1 MPPGIDLEITES
13 LIMENVQDSI
23 EKLKNARD
31 LGVSIAIDDFGTGY
45 SSLGYLAKLPAQTL
59 KIDRSFVITMLN
71 DPDTMTLVSTIISLA
86 HSLRL
91 KVVAEGVDAEDQ
103 AKMLRLLRC
112 DEMQGYLFSRP
123 LPFEQMTTL
132 LTPASGS
139 GLVLP
144 HIHQGKT

>member
-59 KIDRSFVITMLN
+59 KIDR
-71 DPDTMTLVSTIISLA
+71 
-86 HSLRL
+86 
-91 KVVAEGVDAEDQ
+91 
-103 AKMLRLLRC
+103 
-112 DEMQGYLFSRP
+112 
-123 LPFEQMTTL
+123 
-132 LTPASGS
+132 
-139 GLVLP
+139 
-144 HIHQGKT
+144 